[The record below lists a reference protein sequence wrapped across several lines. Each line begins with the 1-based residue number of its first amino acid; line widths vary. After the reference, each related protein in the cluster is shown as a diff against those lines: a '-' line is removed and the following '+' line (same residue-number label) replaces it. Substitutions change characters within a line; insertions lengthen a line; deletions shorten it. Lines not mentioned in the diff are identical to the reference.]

1 MVDDDLLLAQGTAKL
16 IQRLGNHITAIA
28 DQPREIFQKCETGE
42 VDLILMDVNLGA
54 AQWQGQVVSE
64 ADLSC
69 LLKNKPQTAHIPI
82 ILITAYVMVSERQT
96 LLATSQADGFVAK
109 PITDYQALLDLIQR
123 YAPQP

>member
-28 DQPREIFQKCETGE
+28 DQPREVFQKCETGE

-54 AQWQGQVVSE
+54 AQWQGQIVSG